1 MRHNAKITIA
11 VALIVLL
18 TVNLFVM
25 CSCSEK
31 TVEVWR
37 LVKEYDIEGL
47 EFADFES
54 VAESFD
60 EEKYIV
66 KVNYEPQTFCDT
78 LMTIMPKSQEY
89 RFVAN
94 IKKYSSVSEA
104 EKNYKIE
111 IKSVGPVDAVDAIVR
126 VNDMML
132 TGNGFIVKMFLEG
145 IGIETHDT
153 VTVPSGSRLKRVDDL
168 VPFDKVEMVLKDK
181 GYVFYSDDDKM
192 VYNIYSPD
200 GSEYYLILRFL
211 LPETDERAYEAAKR
225 IYFSPE
231 FASSSGVN
239 VYYCNTYAVRC
250 IGDQW
255 IKLTEGI
262 LE

>member
-1 MRHNAKITIA
+1 MLIRSRIRNITA
-11 VALIVLL
+11 FIVLL
-18 TVNLFVM
+18 IMLVAV

-47 EFADFES
+47 EFADFEA
-54 VAESFD
+54 VAEGFD

-66 KVNYEPQTFCDT
+66 KVNYEPQTSCDT

-104 EKNYKIE
+104 EKNYKNE
-111 IKSVGPVDAVDAIVR
+111 IKRVGPVDAVDAIVR

-145 IGIETHDT
+145 IGIETHDA
-153 VTVPSGSRLKRVDDL
+153 VTVPTGSRLKRIDDL
-168 VPFDKVEMVLKDK
+168 VPFDKAEMVLKEK

-211 LPETDERAYEAAKR
+211 LPETDERAYKAAQR

-239 VYYCNTYAVRC
+239 VYYCDTYAVRC

>member
-1 MRHNAKITIA
+1 MLIRSKIRNITA
-11 VALIVLL
+11 FIVLL
-18 TVNLFVM
+18 IMLMAV

-47 EFADFES
+47 EFVDFEA
-54 VAESFD
+54 VAEGFD
-60 EEKYIV
+60 KEKYIV
-66 KVNYEPQTFCDT
+66 KVNYEPQTSCDT

-104 EKNYKIE
+104 EKNYKNE
-111 IKSVGPVDAVDAIVR
+111 IKRVGPVDAVDAIVR

-145 IGIETHDT
+145 IGIETHDA
-153 VTVPSGSRLKRVDDL
+153 VTVPTGSRLKRIDDL
-168 VPFDKVEMVLKDK
+168 VPFDKAEMVLKEK

-211 LPETDERAYEAAKR
+211 LPETDERAYKAAQR

-239 VYYCNTYAVRC
+239 VYYCDTYAVRC

>member
-1 MRHNAKITIA
+1 MLIRSRIRNITA
-11 VALIVLL
+11 FIVLL
-18 TVNLFVM
+18 IMLMAV

-47 EFADFES
+47 EFADFEAI
-54 VAESFD
+54 AESFD
-60 EEKYIV
+60 KEKYFV
-66 KVNYEPQTFCDT
+66 EVDHETDNCDAF
-78 LMTIMPKSQEY
+78 MVIMPKAKEY

-104 EKNYKIE
+104 EKNYKNE
-111 IKSVGPVDAVDAIVR
+111 IKRVGPVDAVDAIVR

-145 IGIETHDT
+145 IGIETHDA
-153 VTVPSGSRLKRVDDL
+153 VTVPTGSRLKRIDDL
-168 VPFDKVEMVLKDK
+168 VPFDKAEMVLKEK

-211 LPETDERAYEAAKR
+211 LPETDERAYEAAQR

-239 VYYCNTYAVRC
+239 VYYCDTYAVRC

-262 LE
+262 SN